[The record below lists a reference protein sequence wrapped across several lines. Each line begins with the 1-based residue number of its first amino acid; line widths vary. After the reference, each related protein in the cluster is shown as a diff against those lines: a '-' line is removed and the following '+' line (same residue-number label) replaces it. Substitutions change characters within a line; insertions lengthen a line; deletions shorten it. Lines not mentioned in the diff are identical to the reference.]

1 MSEVSRPGAGS
12 PGATGGKPIFT
23 AEGVNVFYHRGR
35 FGVLA
40 SSAAALILLAC
51 SGAAR
56 ADTFTVSLSLA
67 KFTAVVHTPAGDAVG
82 ISPAVLRI
90 HVGDRVI
97 FKNDDTHAH
106 TATGLSG
113 TAFVDDPMWTD
124 ASTRP
129 STMIGTGQ
137 WSSGEIRPGA
147 SSPELSAKTPGT
159 YLYGC
164 FFDYSAGM
172 RGEIIVEP

>member
-1 MSEVSRPGAGS
+1 
-12 PGATGGKPIFT
+12 
-23 AEGVNVFYHRGR
+23 
-35 FGVLA
+35 LA

-51 SGAAR
+51 SAMAR

-67 KFTAVVHTPAGDAVG
+67 KNTAVVHTPAGDAVG
-82 ISPAVLRI
+82 TSPAVLHI

-97 FKNDDTHAH
+97 FKNDDTHSH
-106 TATGLSG
+106 TATGLTG
-113 TAFVDDPMWTD
+113 KTFVDDPMWTD

-129 STMIGTGQ
+129 STTIGSGQ
-137 WSSGEIRPGA
+137 WSTGELRPGA
-147 SSPELSAKTPGT
+147 SSPELFAKAPGT

>member
-1 MSEVSRPGAGS
+1 MSEVSRSGA
-12 PGATGGKPIFT
+12 GATGGKRIFT
-23 AEGVNVFYHRGR
+23 AEGVNVFYYRGR

-40 SSAAALILLAC
+40 LSAAALLVLAA
-51 SGAAR
+51 SGPAQ

-67 KFTAVVHTPAGDAVG
+67 KFAAVVHTSAGDAVG

-106 TATGLSG
+106 TATGLAG
-113 TAFVDDPMWTD
+113 TTFVDDPMWTD

-129 STMIGTGQ
+129 STTIDTGQ
-137 WSSGEIRPGA
+137 WSTGEIRPGA
-147 SSPELSAKTPGT
+147 SSPVLLAKTPGT
-159 YLYGC
+159 FLYGC

>member
-1 MSEVSRPGAGS
+1 VSRVARPGA
-12 PGATGGKPIFT
+12 GATGGKLIFT

-35 FGVLA
+35 FGILA
-40 SSAAALILLAC
+40 SSAAALMLLAC

-56 ADTFTVSLSLA
+56 T
-67 KFTAVVHTPAGDAVG
+67 KFSSVVHTPAGDAVG

-106 TATGLSG
+106 TATGLAG
-113 TAFVDDPMWTD
+113 KAFVDDPMWTD
-124 ASTRP
+124 ASTHP
-129 STMIGTGQ
+129 STTIGTGQ
-137 WSSGEIRPGA
+137 WSTGEIRPGA
-147 SSPELSAKTPGT
+147 SSPELSAKTTGT
-159 YLYGC
+159 FLYGC

>member
-1 MSEVSRPGAGS
+1 VSRVARPGA
-12 PGATGGKPIFT
+12 GATGGKLIFT

-35 FGVLA
+35 FGILA
-40 SSAAALILLAC
+40 SSAAALMLLAC
-51 SGAAR
+51 SGAAQ
-56 ADTFTVSLSLA
+56 ADTYTVSLSLT
-67 KFTAVVHTPAGDAVG
+67 KFSSVVHTPAGDAVG

-106 TATGLSG
+106 TATGLPG
-113 TAFVDDPMWTD
+113 KAFVDDPMWTD
-124 ASTRP
+124 ASTHP
-129 STMIGTGQ
+129 STTIGTGQ
-137 WSSGEIRPGA
+137 WSTGEIHPGA
-147 SSPELSAKTPGT
+147 SSPELSAKTTGT
-159 YLYGC
+159 FLYGC